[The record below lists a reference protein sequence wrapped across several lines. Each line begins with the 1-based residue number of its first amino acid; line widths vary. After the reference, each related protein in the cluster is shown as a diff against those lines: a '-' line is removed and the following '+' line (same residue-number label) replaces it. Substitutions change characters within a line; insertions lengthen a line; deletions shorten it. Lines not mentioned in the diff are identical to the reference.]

1 MDIAAWQATRD
12 RATGTVSVV
21 VTTYNQSAFIE
32 ETLTSVVGQSRR
44 PDEVI
49 VVDDGSTDDTAARV
63 RSFGPSV
70 RYVYQKNQGVAG
82 SRNTGMA
89 LATGD
94 LVVLLDG
101 DDVWHPQKIELQV
114 EAFRSYPDS
123 GIIAVG
129 FVPFTDAV
137 PASSHLDA
145 ASIRVDSR
153 DRFADLVRSSFL
165 GTTSQVAIPRRILAS
180 VGMSDTVYRI
190 CSDYDL
196 YLRIAR
202 KFPVTVVEAPLCYWR
217 YRAASVSGPSD
228 SRRLTW
234 APEMVT
240 ILKNCAAVLEP
251 DRRQQVDRKAAE
263 LLAEVA
269 RVAYDRGVDGD
280 RRFALQ
286 YLVQLIRRNPSF
298 VTAWL
303 YLVGLVSP
311 RPLRRLGARLIGA
324 SAGGR
329 QTR

>member
-1 MDIAAWQATRD
+1 MSVPAGQAAAD
-12 RATGTVSVV
+12 RAVTVSVII
-21 VTTYNQSAFIE
+21 TTYNQAALIE
-32 ETLTSVVGQSRR
+32 ETITSVLAQTRL

-63 RSFGPSV
+63 KAFGGRV
-70 RYVYQKNQGVAG
+70 RYIHQQNQGVAG
-82 SRNTGMA
+82 SRNTGMS
-89 LATGD
+89 LAAGD
-94 LVVLLDG
+94 LLVLLDG
-101 DDVWHPQKIELQV
+101 DDLWHPQKIEFQV
-114 EAFRSYPDS
+114 DAFLAHPDS
-123 GIIAVG
+123 GIVAVG
-129 FVPFTDAV
+129 FVAFNDEA
-137 PASSHLDA
+137 PATARLDLA
-145 ASIRVDSR
+145 AIRVESR

-180 VGMSDTVYRI
+180 VGMSNTVYRI

-202 KFPVTVVEAPLCYWR
+202 RFPVTIVEAPLCYWR

-234 APEMVT
+234 APEMIT
-240 ILKNCAAVLEP
+240 ILKTCAATLEP

-263 LLAEVA
+263 LLAEAA
-269 RVAYDRGVDGD
+269 RVAYDRGVDGN
-280 RRFALQ
+280 RRFAVQ

-298 VTAWL
+298 ATPWL

-311 RPLRRLGARLIGA
+311 GPLRRLGARLIGA
-324 SAGGR
+324 SASGR